1 LCGPRATE
9 DDLPE
14 EEGGSN
20 NGNEVQ
26 WQSKDVSDNAV
37 LYTSVCTVKKRES
50 GTYGTELGQRLAEE
64 FTELFALSSGGSNL
78 SSLFNQIGASLL

>member
-1 LCGPRATE
+1 
-9 DDLPE
+9 
-14 EEGGSN
+14 
-20 NGNEVQ
+20 
-26 WQSKDVSDNAV
+26 
-37 LYTSVCTVKKRES
+37 VKKRES